1 MRSETEHVAVIGLGY
16 VGLPL
21 AVEFCKSGLG
31 VTGID
36 VDRQRLAKLE
46 ERESYIQDVP
56 DKEIETCLGTGR
68 FQLTHEYESLAQA
81 DAMIICVPTPLRQTK
96 DPDMSYVVDA
106 AERISPHLRR
116 GQLVILESTVYPGAT
131 EELIQPLLERSGLTV
146 GRDFNLAFSP
156 ERVDPGNR
164 KFALRDI
171 PKVIGGV
178 TPACTER
185 AKCLYQSIF
194 NRVLTVGSPRE
205 AEMAKLLENTFR
217 AVNIGLINELALMA
231 HKMGISIWS
240 VIDAAATKP
249 FGFMAFYPG
258 PGLGGHCIPLDPFY
272 LSWKAKSYGADAR
285 FIELAGEVNGK
296 MPAYVVTRIME
307 LLNGAGKP
315 LKDSQILIVGV
326 AYKSDIDDL
335 RESPALDVI
344 ELLEERGAHVS
355 YHDPYVPEFTEG
367 GRARKSQE
375 LTPKLLAQQDCAV
388 IVTGHAV
395 VDYALIAQHAPLV
408 FDTRNATRALQGRFS
423 NIEVL

>member
-1 MRSETEHVAVIGLGY
+1 MKKETEHVAVVGLGY

-21 AVEFCKSGLG
+21 AVEFCKNGFA

-36 VDRQRLAKLE
+36 VDRQRLTQLQG
-46 ERESYIQDVP
+46 RESYIQDVP
-56 DKEIETCLGTGR
+56 SEAIAACLKAGR
-68 FQLTHEYESLAQA
+68 FRVSDEYSALAPA
-81 DAMIICVPTPLRQTK
+81 DAIIICVPTPLRKTK

-131 EELIQPLLERSGLTV
+131 DELIQPILERSGLTA
-146 GRDFNLAFSP
+146 GRDFHLAFSP

-164 KFALRDI
+164 RFALHEI
-171 PKVIGGV
+171 PKVIGGL

-185 AKCLYQSIF
+185 AKHFYQAIF
-194 NRVLTVGSPRE
+194 DRVLTVGSPRE

-231 HKMGISIWS
+231 HKMNINIWS
-240 VIDAAATKP
+240 VIEAASTKP
-249 FGFMAFYPG
+249 FGFMPFHPG

-296 MPAYVVTRIME
+296 MPAHVVTRTME
-307 LLNGAGKP
+307 LLNRASKP
-315 LKDSQILIVGV
+315 LKGSRVLILGV
-326 AYKSDIDDL
+326 AYKRDINDL

-344 ELLEERGAHVS
+344 ELLEEHGAHVTYS
-355 YHDPYVPEFTEG
+355 DPYVPEFQQG
-367 GRARKSQE
+367 KKSYRSQE
-375 LTPKLLAQQDCAV
+375 LTKALLAQQDCVV
-388 IVTGHAV
+388 IVTDHSAF
-395 VDYALIAQHAPLV
+395 DYAFIAEHTPLI
-408 FDTRNATRALQGRFS
+408 FDTRNATREVQKRFS